1 MDKLLTISVAA
12 YNVSQ
17 YIEKALDSIVI
28 PEKMEMLEVFIVN
41 DGSRDNINEIVKP
54 YIERWPGTFIL
65 VNKENEGYGSTI
77 NWSVAHATG
86 KYFKILDG
94 DDFFDK
100 DGLENLIKILE
111 KISDVD
117 AVVSRAIR
125 TYPDGT
131 LKSIFSF
138 LDDIVDREIVN
149 IENVAANADVAVWGY
164 TFLTEK
170 IKKRWRPLP
179 IHSFYTDRLFIIQVL
194 MNIRTIMYL
203 KEPIYYYRVG
213 LNEQSTSKNSVIKHY
228 KELMEVDKICCKYY
242 EEYKLIGGN
251 SKEYIEYRAG
261 LYYASTICML
271 TLLPSTFHNFK
282 MIRNYE
288 KEISKLSINIF
299 DRAAYTTKRIRLLR
313 KTRYLIFFVWPV
325 VELLRKIG
333 EM

>member
-111 KISDVD
+111 KY
-117 AVVSRAIR
+117 RMLMQWCR
-125 TYPDGT
+125 
-131 LKSIFSF
+131 
-138 LDDIVDREIVN
+138 
-149 IENVAANADVAVWGY
+149 
-164 TFLTEK
+164 
-170 IKKRWRPLP
+170 
-179 IHSFYTDRLFIIQVL
+179 RLLEHI
-194 MNIRTIMYL
+194 
-203 KEPIYYYRVG
+203 
-213 LNEQSTSKNSVIKHY
+213 
-228 KELMEVDKICCKYY
+228 LME
-242 EEYKLIGGN
+242 L
-251 SKEYIEYRAG
+251 
-261 LYYASTICML
+261 
-271 TLLPSTFHNFK
+271 
-282 MIRNYE
+282 
-288 KEISKLSINIF
+288 
-299 DRAAYTTKRIRLLR
+299 
-313 KTRYLIFFVWPV
+313 
-325 VELLRKIG
+325 
-333 EM
+333 

>member
-117 AVVSRAIR
+117 AVVSQAIR

>member
-117 AVVSRAIR
+117 AVVSQSIR